1 LRNKAMPPIKD
12 TRSLQVHLGPQ
23 PVVLWLAQVIN
34 VSELVNGGLAGKEPR
49 ARRIVEENGM
59 TTAIERDSK

>member
-1 LRNKAMPPIKD
+1 
-12 TRSLQVHLGPQ
+12 
-23 PVVLWLAQVIN
+23 VLWLAQVIN

-49 ARRIVEENGM
+49 ARGIVEENGM